1 MPITAISRPSTSAR
15 SCSFSSSVAALVE
28 KLSAIAS
35 PEDFGAGGRADQ
47 PAKAMTDAEA
57 IAKSESTSAGVRE
70 RASSA
75 RIEIEKAYLQV
86 HSPTGSA
93 AWEPAAEAAGHAR

>member
-1 MPITAISRPSTSAR
+1 
-15 SCSFSSSVAALVE
+15 
-28 KLSAIAS
+28 
-35 PEDFGAGGRADQ
+35 
-47 PAKAMTDAEA
+47 MTDAQA
-57 IAKSESTSAGVRE
+57 IAKSESASAGVRE